1 MKNLLVFAKRAKPMQ
16 TEDVKKISEFLHTY
30 PCKIYID
37 IPDIP
42 ETEFL
47 EELEIVSDSADALVV
62 LGGDGSLIGVARKFA
77 KYGKPILG
85 INLGRL
91 GYLVELEKHDIEA
104 LKCLFDENYRTEER
118 IMLHTTVYRNEKA
131 VFETDALNDVVVA
144 KGTVSRMIH
153 LTVTADNQ
161 FVYRYDADGLVV
173 ATPTGSTAY
182 SMSAGGTVVSPE
194 LNVFLLTPI
203 CPHTFSA
210 KPIIVSDK
218 QVIRVETEAVNQSS
232 AVLTADGQESFELQT
247 GDVVE
252 IKKSAF
258 STKLIRLTE
267 RNFFHILKHKLEEN
281 R

>member
-1 MKNLLVFAKRAKPMQ
+1 MKTLLVFAKRATMQ
-16 TEDVKKISEFLHTY
+16 TEDVKKITEFLHTY

-37 IPDIP
+37 IPDIQDTEYTEKP
-42 ETEFL
+42 ENIIEN
-47 EELEIVSDSADALVV
+47 ADALVV
-62 LGGDGSLIGVARKFA
+62 LGGDGSLLGVARQYA
-77 KYGKPILG
+77 ACNKPILG

-91 GYLVELEKHDIEA
+91 GYLVELEKHDITA
-104 LKCLFDENYRTEER
+104 LKCLFDENYRIEER
-118 IMLHTTVYRNEKA
+118 IMLKATVIRDGKE
-131 VFETDALNDVVVA
+131 VFSTDALNDAVIA

-153 LTVTADNQ
+153 LTVSADGQ
-161 FVYRYDADGLVV
+161 FVYRCDADGLVV

-210 KPIIVSDK
+210 KPVIVSDK
-218 QVIRVETEAVNQSS
+218 QTITVEAKGVNQSS
-232 AVLTADGQESFELQT
+232 VVLTADGQESFVLEE

-252 IKKSAF
+252 LKKSEHTA
-258 STKLIRLTE
+258 KLIRLTE

>member
-1 MKNLLVFAKRAKPMQ
+1 MKTLLVFAKRARAMQ
-16 TEDVKKISEFLHTY
+16 TEDVKKITEFLHTY

-37 IPDIP
+37 IPDIKDAEYVENP
-42 ETEFL
+42 ECV
-47 EELEIVSDSADALVV
+47 IDSADVLVV

-77 KYGKPILG
+77 SYNKPILG

-104 LKCLFDENYRTEER
+104 LKCLFDENYRIEER
-118 IMLHTTVYRNEKA
+118 IMLKATVTRDGKE
-131 VFETDALNDVVVA
+131 VFSTHALNDAVIA

-153 LTVTADNQ
+153 ITVSADEQ
-161 FVYRYDADGLVV
+161 FVSQYDADGLVV

-182 SMSAGGTVVSPE
+182 SMSAGGTVVAPE
-194 LNVFLLTPI
+194 LNVLLLTPI

-210 KPIIVSDK
+210 KPVIVSDK
-218 QVIRVETEAVNQSS
+218 QIIKVEARAVNQSS
-232 AVLTADGQESFELQT
+232 AVLTADGQESFVLEE
-247 GDVVE
+247 GDVVTL
-252 IKKSAF
+252 KKSKYT
-258 STKLIRLTE
+258 TKLIRLSE

>member
-1 MKNLLVFAKRAKPMQ
+1 MKTLLVFAKRARAMQ
-16 TEDVKKISEFLHTY
+16 TEDVKKITEFLHTY

-37 IPDIP
+37 IPDIQDTEYVENP
-42 ETEFL
+42 ECVIDE
-47 EELEIVSDSADALVV
+47 ADVLVV

-77 KYGKPILG
+77 SYNKPILG

-104 LKCLFDENYRTEER
+104 LKCLFDENYRIEER
-118 IMLHTTVYRNEKA
+118 IMLKATVTRGGKE
-131 VFETDALNDVVVA
+131 VFSTHALNDAVIA

-153 LTVTADNQ
+153 ITVSADEQ
-161 FVYRYDADGLVV
+161 FVSQYDADGLVV

-182 SMSAGGTVVSPE
+182 SMSAGGTVVAPE
-194 LNVFLLTPI
+194 LNVLLLTPI

-210 KPIIVSDK
+210 KPVIVSDK
-218 QVIRVETEAVNQSS
+218 QIIKVEARAVNQSS
-232 AVLTADGQESFELQT
+232 AVLTADGQESFVLEEN
-247 GDVVE
+247 DVVTL
-252 IKKSAF
+252 KKSKYT
-258 STKLIRLTE
+258 TKLIRLSE

>member
-1 MKNLLVFAKRAKPMQ
+1 MKTLLVFAKRARAMQ
-16 TEDVKKISEFLHTY
+16 TEDVKKITEFLHTY

-37 IPDIP
+37 IPDIQDTEYIENP
-42 ETEFL
+42 ECV
-47 EELEIVSDSADALVV
+47 ICSADVLVV

-77 KYGKPILG
+77 SHNIPILG

-104 LKCLFDENYRTEER
+104 LKCLFDENYRIEER
-118 IMLHTTVYRNEKA
+118 IMLKATVTRDGKE
-131 VFETDALNDVVVA
+131 VFSTHALNDAVIA

-153 LTVTADNQ
+153 ITVSADEQ
-161 FVYRYDADGLVV
+161 FVSQYDADGLVV

-182 SMSAGGTVVSPE
+182 SMSAGGTVVAPE
-194 LNVFLLTPI
+194 LNVLLLTPI

-210 KPIIVSDK
+210 KPVIVSDK
-218 QVIRVETEAVNQSS
+218 QIIKVEAKAVNQSS
-232 AVLTADGQESFELQT
+232 AVLTADGQESFVLEE
-247 GDVVE
+247 GDVVTL
-252 IKKSAF
+252 KKSKYT
-258 STKLIRLTE
+258 TKLIRLSE